1 MIVKNLKKKITII
14 TPTFNSAKTIKSNI
28 QSIQNQSY
36 RNWEHLIIDNQSIDN
51 SLEII
56 NQNFDIRRRILS
68 EKDDG
73 IYDAINKGISL
84 AKGEIISILHSD
96 DIFFDNNTLMEVISK
111 FKSSK
116 TDIVYGNLI
125 YVKKNDLTKILR
137 FWKSS
142 KFKSGL
148 FKSGWSPPHTAFFM
162 KKKLYEKF
170 GLYKNQTG
178 NSADIELMYRMLEK
192 HKISNE
198 YLNKT
203 LVKMRYGGKSN
214 NNLIVIFKQNL
225 EIIKFL
231 NLKNSFQIC
240 IFICLKIINRISQF
254 FKKK

>member
-1 MIVKNLKKKITII
+1 MKKKITIV
-14 TPTFNSAKTIKSNI
+14 TPTYNSAKTLTTNI

-36 RNWEHLIIDNQSIDN
+36 TNWQHLIIDNVSVDKTI
-51 SLEII
+51 EII
-56 NQNFDIRRRILS
+56 NTNYDSRRKIIS
-68 EKDDG
+68 EKDNG
-73 IYDAINKGISL
+73 IYDALNKGISL
-84 AKGEIISILHSD
+84 ADGEIISILHSD
-96 DIFFDNNTLMEVISK
+96 DIFFDNNTLMEVINK
-111 FKSSK
+111 FENYN
-116 TDIVYGNLI
+116 TDIVYGDLI
-125 YVKKNDLTKILR
+125 YVKKNNLNKTLR
-137 FWKSS
+137 YWKSN
-142 KFKSGL
+142 KYEFGL
-148 FKSGWSPPHTAFFM
+148 FDKGWSPPHTAFFM

-170 GLYKNQTG
+170 GLYKNQIG